1 MFIVGVNDLILLS
14 KSGMSFI
21 LLISYSIIKESV
33 DVLCY
38 HEAVRNSTHHAP
50 DDIVGKYNVERLIQ
64 VIAASIIIYHQDKV

>member
-21 LLISYSIIKESV
+21 LLISYSIVKESV
-33 DVLCY
+33 YVLCY